1 MIHIVIEEKYRETT
15 WCERIVSG
23 IEQQSKA
30 KKIKFDFKF
39 GNFES
44 DVTDAIIVVGTTSS
58 WIYETINFL
67 KSQHRSFIILVSNRP
82 YSLSVSN
89 VCTDLYSAV
98 KNVLSYLEN
107 CGREQI
113 ALYGVNPSST
123 ADNIK
128 LSAFEQKEN
137 VYYNF
142 GDLRECRNKFLKDID
157 RYNSVICTND
167 YAAVSLINH
176 LKKEKPRALKELF
189 IVGFANT
196 HLGRINEPSV
206 TSVALNYE
214 EYGRTAVD
222 IYRMLKKNPNLQS
235 VNVNV
240 KSEIVIRDTTN
251 NIPLDDKDSEFA
263 DAESKDFEFYD
274 DTEVQQMVKMEKLF
288 ENCNESDV
296 TVLSMLAKGES
307 YEKTA
312 EKHFMT
318 VNGIKYRL
326 NRLCRICEFGSKK
339 RLIEEVRKSS
349 IDTLKIA
356 KTGADDKH
364 E

>member
-1 MIHIVIEEKYRETT
+1 M
-15 WCERIVSG
+15 
-23 IEQQSKA
+23 
-30 KKIKFDFKF
+30 
-39 GNFES
+39 
-44 DVTDAIIVVGTTSS
+44 
-58 WIYETINFL
+58 
-67 KSQHRSFIILVSNRP
+67 
-82 YSLSVSN
+82 
-89 VCTDLYSAV
+89 CTDLYSAV
-98 KNVLSYLEN
+98 KDILNYLRE
-107 CGREQI
+107 CGRKRI

-142 GDLRECRNKFLKDID
+142 GDLRECRNKFLVDID
-157 RYNSVICTND
+157 KYDSVICTND
-167 YAAVSLINH
+167 YAAVSLINY

-196 HLGRINEPSV
+196 HLGKINEPSI

-222 IYRMLKKNPNLQS
+222 IYRMLEKNPNLQS

-240 KSEIVIRDTTN
+240 KSEIIVRDTTN
-251 NIPLDDKDSEFA
+251 GIPVNGKDNKFA
-263 DAESKDFEFYD
+263 DGVSEDFKFYD
-274 DTEVQQMVKMEKLF
+274 DTEVQRMVKMEKLF

-296 TVLSMLAKGES
+296 AVLNMLANGES
-307 YEKTA
+307 YEKTS

-326 NRLCRICEFGSKK
+326 DRLCRICGFES
-339 RLIEEVRKSS
+339 RSELISNIKAE
-349 IDTLKIA
+349 
-356 KTGADDKH
+356 
-364 E
+364 

>member
-1 MIHIVIEEKYRETT
+1 M
-15 WCERIVSG
+15 
-23 IEQQSKA
+23 
-30 KKIKFDFKF
+30 
-39 GNFES
+39 
-44 DVTDAIIVVGTTSS
+44 
-58 WIYETINFL
+58 
-67 KSQHRSFIILVSNRP
+67 SNRP
-82 YSLSVSN
+82 YSLTVSN

-98 KNVLSYLEN
+98 KDVLSYFSD
-107 CGREQI
+107 CGRRQT

-128 LSAFEQKEN
+128 LSAFEQKDN

-142 GDLRECRNKFLKDID
+142 GDLRECRNKFLRNMDKYD
-157 RYNSVICTND
+157 SVICTND

-176 LKKEKPRALKELF
+176 LKKENPSFLNDLF

-240 KSEIVIRDTTN
+240 KSEIIVRDTTN
-251 NIPLDDKDSEFA
+251 GIPVNGKGNKFA
-263 DAESKDFEFYD
+263 DCVSEDFKFYD
-274 DTEVQQMVKMEKLF
+274 DTEVQQMVKIEKLF
-288 ENCNESDV
+288 ENCGENDV
-296 TVLSMLAKGES
+296 AVLGMLANGDS
-307 YEKTA
+307 YEKVA
-312 EKHFMT
+312 EKCFMT

-326 NRLCRICEFGSKK
+326 DRLCRICGFES
-339 RLIEEVRKSS
+339 RSELISNIKAE
-349 IDTLKIA
+349 
-356 KTGADDKH
+356 
-364 E
+364 

>member
-1 MIHIVIEEKYRETT
+1 MIHIVLEEKYRETT
-15 WCERIVSG
+15 WCERIISG

-39 GNFES
+39 GDFES
-44 DVTDAIIVVGTTSS
+44 DVTDAIIVVGTTPA
-58 WIYETINFL
+58 WIYETINL
-67 KSQHRSFIILVSNRP
+67 IKSQHRSFIILVSNRP

-157 RYNSVICTND
+157 KYDSVICTND
-167 YAAVSLINH
+167 YAAVSLINY

-189 IVGFANT
+189 MVGFANT

-214 EYGRTAVD
+214 EYGRSAVD
-222 IYRMLKKNPNLQS
+222 IYRMLEKNPNLQS

-251 NIPLDDKDSEFA
+251 NIQLDEKDSEFA
-263 DAESKDFEFYD
+263 DTESKDFKFYD
-274 DTEVQQMVKMEKLF
+274 DTEVQRMVKIEKLF
-288 ENCNESDV
+288 ENCHENDI
-296 TVLSMLAKGES
+296 TMLSMLANGES

-312 EKHFMT
+312 EKCFMT

-326 NRLCRICEFGSKK
+326 DRLCRICGFEG
-339 RLIEEVRKSS
+339 RRELIDAMKSR
-349 IDTLKIA
+349 I
-356 KTGADDKH
+356 
-364 E
+364 

>member
-1 MIHIVIEEKYRETT
+1 MRWYNVIHVILEEKYRETT
-15 WCERIVSG
+15 WCERIISG
-23 IEQQSKA
+23 IEQQA
-30 KKIKFDFKF
+30 RTKKLKFDFEIN
-39 GNFES
+39 NFRPYS
-44 DVTDAIIVVGTTSS
+44 ADAIIVVGTTSD
-58 WIYETINFL
+58 WIYETVSSL
-67 KSQHRSFIILVSNRP
+67 KEKHKLHIILVSNRP
-82 YSLSVSN
+82 YTLSVSN
-89 VCTDLYSAV
+89 VCTDQYSAV
-98 KNVLSYLEN
+98 KDVLNYLRE
-107 CGREQI
+107 CGRKRI

-142 GDLRECRNKFLKDID
+142 GDLRECRNKFLVDID
-157 RYNSVICTND
+157 KYDSAICTND
-167 YAAVSLINH
+167 YAAVSLINY

-196 HLGRINEPSV
+196 HLGRINEPSI
-206 TSVALNYE
+206 TTVALNYE

-222 IYRMLKKNPNLQS
+222 IYRMLEKNPNLQS

-240 KSEIVIRDTTN
+240 KSEIIVRDTTN
-251 NIPLDDKDSEFA
+251 GIPVNGKDNKFA
-263 DAESKDFEFYD
+263 DGVSKDFKFYD
-274 DTEVQQMVKMEKLF
+274 DTEVQRMVKMEKLF

-296 TVLSMLAKGES
+296 AVLNMLANGES

-326 NRLCRICEFGSKK
+326 DRLCRICGFES
-339 RLIEEVRKSS
+339 RRELISNIKANMRQ
-349 IDTLKIA
+349 
-356 KTGADDKH
+356 
-364 E
+364 

>member
-1 MIHIVIEEKYRETT
+1 MIHIILEEKYRETT
-15 WCERIVSG
+15 WCERIISG
-23 IEQQSKA
+23 IEQQA
-30 KKIKFDFKF
+30 RTKKLKFDFEIN
-39 GNFES
+39 NFRMY
-44 DVTDAIIVVGTTSS
+44 DAGAIIVVGTTPD
-58 WIYETINFL
+58 WIYETVSSL
-67 KSQHRSFIILVSNRP
+67 KEKHKLHIILVSNRP
-82 YSLSVSN
+82 YTLSVSN

-98 KNVLSYLEN
+98 KDILNYLRE
-107 CGREQI
+107 CGRKRI

-128 LSAFEQKEN
+128 LSAFEQKEK

-142 GDLRECRNKFLKDID
+142 GDLRECRNEFLRNMDKYD
-157 RYNSVICTND
+157 SVICTND

-176 LKKEKPRALKELF
+176 LKKEIPSFLNDLF

-240 KSEIVIRDTTN
+240 KSSIVVRDTTH
-251 NIPLDDKDSEFA
+251 NIPLNGNSSEPSDSQDKDFR
-263 DAESKDFEFYD
+263 FYD
-274 DTEVQQMVKMEKLF
+274 DTEVQQMVKIEKLF
-288 ENCNESDV
+288 ENCGENDV
-296 TVLSMLAKGES
+296 AVLGMLANGDS
-307 YEKTA
+307 YEKVA
-312 EKHFMT
+312 EKCFMT

-326 NRLCRICEFGSKK
+326 DRLCRICGFETRRELIGVIKK
-339 RLIEEVRKSS
+339 GV
-349 IDTLKIA
+349 
-356 KTGADDKH
+356 
-364 E
+364 

>member
-1 MIHIVIEEKYRETT
+1 MIHIVLEEKYRETT
-15 WCERIVSG
+15 WCERIISG
-23 IEQQSKA
+23 IEQQSKT

-39 GNFES
+39 GDFAS
-44 DVTDAIIVVGTTSS
+44 DTADAIIVVGTTPA
-58 WIYETINFL
+58 WIYETINLL
-67 KSQHRSFIILVSNRP
+67 KSQQHSFIILVSNRP
-82 YSLSVSN
+82 YSLSVSD

-98 KNVLSYLEN
+98 KNVLRYLED
-107 CGREQI
+107 CGRKYT

-142 GDLRECRNKFLKDID
+142 GDLRECRNKFLGDID
-157 RYNSVICTND
+157 KYDAVICTND

-176 LKKEKPRALKELF
+176 LEKENPIVLNELF

-196 HLGRINEPSV
+196 HLGRINKPSV

-222 IYRMLKKNPNLQS
+222 IYCMLKKNPNLHS

-240 KSEIVIRDTTN
+240 KSDIVVRDTTK
-251 NIPLDDKDSEFA
+251 NIPVNRIDSEFA
-263 DAESKDFEFYD
+263 DSKDKDFKFYD
-274 DTEVQQMVKMEKLF
+274 DTEVRQMVKMEKLF

-296 TVLSMLAKGES
+296 TVLSMLANGES

-326 NRLCRICEFGSKK
+326 DRLCRICGFESKK
-339 RLIEEVRKSS
+339 RVIEEVRKRFT
-349 IDTLKIA
+349 DTSEIA
-356 KTGADDKH
+356 ITKTDDKH

>member
-1 MIHIVIEEKYRETT
+1 MIHIVLEEKYKETT
-15 WCERIVSG
+15 WCERIIGG
-23 IEQQSKA
+23 IERQSRT
-30 KKIKFDFKF
+30 KKIKYDFKAGDF
-39 GNFES
+39 IADDES
-44 DVTDAIIVVGTTSS
+44 AIIVVGTTPA
-58 WIYETINFL
+58 WIYETVNLL
-67 KSQHRSFIILVSNRP
+67 KGKHKAHIILVSNRP

-89 VCTDLYSAV
+89 VCTDLFSAV
-98 KNVLSYLEN
+98 KDVLSYLAG
-107 CGREQI
+107 CGGEHT

-142 GDLRECRNKFLKDID
+142 GDLRECRNKFLKDMD
-157 RYNSVICTND
+157 KYDSVICTND

-176 LKKEKPRALKELF
+176 LKKENPDALNGLF

-196 HLGRINEPSV
+196 HLGRINDPSV

-222 IYRMLKKNPNLQS
+222 IYRMLEKNPNLQS

-240 KSEIVIRDTTN
+240 KSSIVVRATTK
-251 NIPLDDKDSEFA
+251 NIPPSGNASEFA
-263 DAESKDFEFYD
+263 DSKDKDFKFYD
-274 DTEVQQMVKMEKLF
+274 DSEVRKMVKMEKLF
-288 ENCNESDV
+288 ENCNASDV
-296 TVLSMLAKGES
+296 TVLKMLAGGES
-307 YEKTA
+307 YERTA

-326 NRLCRICEFGSKK
+326 DRLCKICGFESKR
-339 RLIEEVRKSS
+339 RLISEVKNH
-349 IDTLKIA
+349 IKMNG
-356 KTGADDKH
+356 KQK
-364 E
+364 

>member
-1 MIHIVIEEKYRETT
+1 MIHIVPEDKYRETT
-15 WCERIVSG
+15 WCERILSG
-23 IEQQSKA
+23 IEQQAKSK
-30 KKIKFDFKF
+30 KMKFDFEDGSF
-39 GNFES
+39 VS
-44 DVTDAIIVVGTTSS
+44 DDTDAIIVVGTTPA
-58 WIYETINFL
+58 WIYETVNLL
-67 KSQHRSFIILVSNRP
+67 KVKHKSHIILVSNRP

-98 KNVLSYLEN
+98 KDVLSYFSD
-107 CGREQI
+107 CGRRQT

-128 LSAFEQKEN
+128 LSAFEQKDN

-142 GDLRECRNKFLKDID
+142 GDLRECRNEFLRNMDKYD
-157 RYNSVICTND
+157 SVICTND

-176 LKKEKPRALKELF
+176 LKKENPSFLNDLF

-196 HLGRINEPSV
+196 HLGRINDPSV

-240 KSEIVIRDTTN
+240 KSEIIVRDTTN
-251 NIPLDDKDSEFA
+251 GIPVNGKGNKFA
-263 DAESKDFEFYD
+263 DGVSEDFKFYD
-274 DTEVQQMVKMEKLF
+274 DTEVQQMVKIEKLF
-288 ENCNESDV
+288 ENCGENDV
-296 TVLSMLAKGES
+296 AVLNMLANGKG

-326 NRLCRICEFGSKK
+326 DRLCRICGFES
-339 RLIEEVRKSS
+339 RRELISNIKANMRQ
-349 IDTLKIA
+349 
-356 KTGADDKH
+356 
-364 E
+364 

>member
-1 MIHIVIEEKYRETT
+1 MIHIVPEDKYRETT
-15 WCERIVSG
+15 WCERILSG
-23 IEQQSKA
+23 IEQQAKSK
-30 KKIKFDFKF
+30 KMKLDFEDGSF
-39 GNFES
+39 VS
-44 DVTDAIIVVGTTSS
+44 DDTDAIIVAGTTPA
-58 WIYETINFL
+58 WIYETVNLL
-67 KSQHRSFIILVSNRP
+67 KVKHKSHIILVSNRP

-98 KNVLSYLEN
+98 KDVLSYFSG
-107 CGREQI
+107 CGRKQT

-128 LSAFEQKEN
+128 LSAFEQKDN

-142 GDLRECRNKFLKDID
+142 GDLRECRNEFLRNMDKYD
-157 RYNSVICTND
+157 SVICTND

-176 LKKEKPRALKELF
+176 LKKEFPSFLNDLF

-240 KSEIVIRDTTN
+240 KSSIVVRDTTH
-251 NIPLDDKDSEFA
+251 NIPLNGNSSEPSDSQG
-263 DAESKDFEFYD
+263 KDFRFYD
-274 DTEVQQMVKMEKLF
+274 DTEVQQMVKIEKLF
-288 ENCNESDV
+288 ENCGENDV
-296 TVLSMLAKGES
+296 AVLGMLANGDS
-307 YEKTA
+307 YEKVA
-312 EKHFMT
+312 EKCFMT

-326 NRLCRICEFGSKK
+326 DRLCRICGFETRRELIGVIKK
-339 RLIEEVRKSS
+339 GV
-349 IDTLKIA
+349 
-356 KTGADDKH
+356 
-364 E
+364 

>member
-1 MIHIVIEEKYRETT
+1 MIHIILEEKYRETT
-15 WCERIVSG
+15 WCERIISG
-23 IEQQSKA
+23 IEQQA
-30 KKIKFDFKF
+30 RTKKLKFDFEIN
-39 GNFES
+39 NFRPYGS
-44 DVTDAIIVVGTTSS
+44 DAIIVVGTTPD
-58 WIYETINFL
+58 WIYETVSSL
-67 KSQHRSFIILVSNRP
+67 KEKHKLHIILVSNRP
-82 YSLSVSN
+82 YTLSVSN

-98 KNVLSYLEN
+98 KDVLNYLRE
-107 CGREQI
+107 CGRKRI

-142 GDLRECRNKFLKDID
+142 GDLRECRNKFLVDID
-157 RYNSVICTND
+157 KYDSVICAND
-167 YAAVSLINH
+167 YAAVSLINY

-196 HLGRINEPSV
+196 HLGKINEPSI

-222 IYRMLKKNPNLQS
+222 IYRMLEKNPNLQS

-240 KSEIVIRDTTN
+240 KSEIIVRDTTN
-251 NIPLDDKDSEFA
+251 GIPVNGKDNKFA
-263 DAESKDFEFYD
+263 YGVSKDFKFYD
-274 DTEVQQMVKMEKLF
+274 DTEVQRMVKMEKLF

-296 TVLSMLAKGES
+296 AVLNMLANGES
-307 YEKTA
+307 YEKTS

-326 NRLCRICEFGSKK
+326 DRLCRICGFENRKE
-339 RLIEEVRKSS
+339 LIDSV
-349 IDTLKIA
+349 KINIL
-356 KTGADDKH
+356 
-364 E
+364 

>member
-1 MIHIVIEEKYRETT
+1 MIHIILEEKYRETT
-15 WCERIVSG
+15 WCERIISG
-23 IEQQSKA
+23 IEQQA
-30 KKIKFDFKF
+30 RTKKLKFDFEIN
-39 GNFES
+39 NFRPYGA
-44 DVTDAIIVVGTTSS
+44 DAIIVVGTTPD
-58 WIYETINFL
+58 WIYETVSSL
-67 KSQHRSFIILVSNRP
+67 KEKHKLHIILVSNRP
-82 YSLSVSN
+82 YTLSVSN

-98 KNVLSYLEN
+98 KDILNYLRE
-107 CGREQI
+107 CGRKRI

-142 GDLRECRNKFLKDID
+142 GDLRECRNKFLVNVDKYD
-157 RYNSVICTND
+157 SVICTND
-167 YAAVSLINH
+167 YAAVSLINY
-176 LKKEKPRALKELF
+176 LKKEKPRDLKELF

-196 HLGRINEPSV
+196 HLGKINEPSI

-222 IYRMLKKNPNLQS
+222 IYRMLEKNPNLQS

-240 KSEIVIRDTTN
+240 KSEIIVRDTTN
-251 NIPLDDKDSEFA
+251 GIPVNGKDNKFA
-263 DAESKDFEFYD
+263 DGMSKNFKFYD
-274 DTEVQQMVKMEKLF
+274 DTEVQRMVKMEKLF

-296 TVLSMLAKGES
+296 AVLNMLANGES
-307 YEKTA
+307 YEKTS

-326 NRLCRICEFGSKK
+326 DRLCRICGFGNRKE
-339 RLIEEVRKSS
+339 LIDSV
-349 IDTLKIA
+349 KINIL
-356 KTGADDKH
+356 
-364 E
+364 

>member
-1 MIHIVIEEKYRETT
+1 MIHIILEEKYRETT
-15 WCERIVSG
+15 WCERIISG
-23 IEQQSKA
+23 IEQQA
-30 KKIKFDFKF
+30 RTKKLKFDFEIS
-39 GNFES
+39 NFRMY
-44 DVTDAIIVVGTTSS
+44 DAGAIIVVGTTPD
-58 WIYETINFL
+58 WIYETVSSL
-67 KSQHRSFIILVSNRP
+67 KEKHKLHIILVSNRP
-82 YSLSVSN
+82 YTLSVSN

-98 KNVLSYLEN
+98 KDILNYLRE
-107 CGREQI
+107 CGRKRI

-128 LSAFEQKEN
+128 LSAFEQKDN

-142 GDLRECRNKFLKDID
+142 GDLRECCNEFLRNMDKYD
-157 RYNSVICTND
+157 SVICTND

-176 LKKEKPRALKELF
+176 LKKENPSFLNDLF

-240 KSEIVIRDTTN
+240 KSEIIVRDTTN
-251 NIPLDDKDSEFA
+251 GIPVNGKDNKFA
-263 DAESKDFEFYD
+263 DGVSKDFKFYD
-274 DTEVQQMVKMEKLF
+274 DTEVQRMVKMEKLF

-296 TVLSMLAKGES
+296 AVLNMLAKTF
-307 YEKTA
+307 YD
-312 EKHFMT
+312 
-318 VNGIKYRL
+318 R
-326 NRLCRICEFGSKK
+326 K
-339 RLIEEVRKSS
+339 RHQISP
-349 IDTLKIA
+349 
-356 KTGADDKH
+356 
-364 E
+364 

>member
-1 MIHIVIEEKYRETT
+1 MIHIILEEKYRETT
-15 WCERIVSG
+15 WCERIISG
-23 IEQQSKA
+23 IEQQA
-30 KKIKFDFKF
+30 RTKKLKFDFEIS
-39 GNFES
+39 NFRMY
-44 DVTDAIIVVGTTSS
+44 DAGAIIVVGTTPD
-58 WIYETINFL
+58 WIYETVSSL
-67 KSQHRSFIILVSNRP
+67 KEKHKLHIILVSNRP
-82 YSLSVSN
+82 YTLSVSN

-98 KNVLSYLEN
+98 KDILNYLRE
-107 CGREQI
+107 CGRKRI

-142 GDLRECRNKFLKDID
+142 GDLRECRNKFLVDID
-157 RYNSVICTND
+157 KYDSVICTND
-167 YAAVSLINH
+167 YAAVSLINY

-196 HLGRINEPSV
+196 HLGKINEPSI

-222 IYRMLKKNPNLQS
+222 IYRMLEKNPNLQS

-240 KSEIVIRDTTN
+240 KSEIIVRDTTN
-251 NIPLDDKDSEFA
+251 GIPVNGKDNKFA
-263 DAESKDFEFYD
+263 DGVSKDFKFYD
-274 DTEVQQMVKMEKLF
+274 DTEVQRMVKMEKLF

-296 TVLSMLAKGES
+296 AVLNMLANGES
-307 YEKTA
+307 YEKTS

-326 NRLCRICEFGSKK
+326 DRLCRICGFENRKE
-339 RLIEEVRKSS
+339 LIDSV
-349 IDTLKIA
+349 KINIL
-356 KTGADDKH
+356 
-364 E
+364 

>member
-1 MIHIVIEEKYRETT
+1 MIHIVPEDEYRETT
-15 WCERIVSG
+15 WCERILSG
-23 IEQQSKA
+23 IEQQAKSK
-30 KKIKFDFKF
+30 KMKLDFEDGSF
-39 GNFES
+39 VS
-44 DVTDAIIVVGTTSS
+44 DDTDAIIVAGTTPA
-58 WIYETINFL
+58 WIYETVNLL
-67 KSQHRSFIILVSNRP
+67 KVKHKSHIILVSNRP

-98 KNVLSYLEN
+98 KDVLSYFSD
-107 CGREQI
+107 CGRRQT

-128 LSAFEQKEN
+128 LSAFEQKDN

-142 GDLRECRNKFLKDID
+142 GDLRECRNEFLRNMDKYD
-157 RYNSVICTND
+157 SVICTND

-176 LKKEKPRALKELF
+176 LKKENPSFLNDLF

-240 KSEIVIRDTTN
+240 KSEIIVRDTTN
-251 NIPLDDKDSEFA
+251 GIPVNGKGNKFA
-263 DAESKDFEFYD
+263 DCVSEDFRFYD
-274 DTEVQQMVKMEKLF
+274 DTEVQQMVKIEKLF
-288 ENCNESDV
+288 ENCGENDV
-296 TVLSMLAKGES
+296 AVLGMLANGDS
-307 YEKTA
+307 YEKVA
-312 EKHFMT
+312 EKCFIT

-326 NRLCRICEFGSKK
+326 DRLCRICGFET
-339 RLIEEVRKSS
+339 RRELIGVIRK
-349 IDTLKIA
+349 
-356 KTGADDKH
+356 GG
-364 E
+364 